1 MAVFTRQLSLLSPD
15 IIFKK
20 TDSVLRGHIFT
31 ELVVQLKEMNLSRVL
46 LVPANPAL
54 GRTIIN
60 KQYYLNGQP
69 IHLSSFSQ
77 DPDFPVTSSYIPDM
91 LRVNDSSVRVISKQE
106 TLPDTG
112 IIVGEAQDEKDL
124 EDWAL
129 RVKKDVLVAGAACF
143 FEAILTSI
151 GYKAVNDYRP
161 IMPKFLSPVLFICG
175 TAFTQSRETIKKL
188 KDKGGPVSYMPRKMT
203 GSAPLTLSD
212 YQDWSREILFLLQ
225 THGKA
230 VMAIAADKAEG
241 TTANDL
247 REKMAGTVALVLEEN
262 PAGEF
267 VMEGGA
273 TASAIIRRQ
282 GFNRLFPISELMPG
296 VIRMAVEG
304 RDDLYLTLKPGS
316 YHWPQDLWNF

>member
-1 MAVFTRQLSLLSPD
+1 
-15 IIFKK
+15 
-20 TDSVLRGHIFT
+20 
-31 ELVVQLKEMNLSRVL
+31 
-46 LVPANPAL
+46 
-54 GRTIIN
+54 
-60 KQYYLNGQP
+60 
-69 IHLSSFSQ
+69 
-77 DPDFPVTSSYIPDM
+77 
-91 LRVNDSSVRVISKQE
+91 
-106 TLPDTG
+106 
-112 IIVGEAQDEKDL
+112 
-124 EDWAL
+124 
-129 RVKKDVLVAGAACF
+129 
-143 FEAILTSI
+143 
-151 GYKAVNDYRP
+151 
-161 IMPKFLSPVLFICG
+161 
-175 TAFTQSRETIKKL
+175 
-188 KDKGGPVSYMPRKMT
+188 MT